1 MDRATRTSSRT
12 SAIGCLAVCSG
23 TVQMPKSKEKKK
35 GSNSIGVACR
45 NKPDPLTNGC
55 VSDHMGAE
63 VEH

>member
-1 MDRATRTSSRT
+1 
-12 SAIGCLAVCSG
+12 
-23 TVQMPKSKEKKK
+23 MPKSKEKKK